1 MGFLKLLRGTSLR
14 KEASKYGYVYDSK
27 PPYELICSNDLTK
40 DDIYKIHLAEDMLEK
55 YWNSGKMPI
64 TMSKVMKQVA
74 SPFYF
79 FLNLG
84 QYYQEHNFKR
94 INFQNDELFRYLN
107 EYLDNKYIDE
117 LIEDYLLLA
126 KIKPKRWWKATLD
139 KENSRK
145 ILHMLI
151 EKYDLNQEDLF
162 RYSIVEEL
170 EKYYIIATYKNYQ
183 VIVNKYPKAS

>member
-1 MGFLKLLRGTSLR
+1 MK
-14 KEASKYGYVYDSK
+14 
-27 PPYELICSNDLTK
+27 I
-40 DDIYKIHLAEDMLEK
+40 IY
-55 YWNSGKMPI
+55 
-64 TMSKVMKQVA
+64 
-74 SPFYF
+74 
-79 FLNLG
+79 
-84 QYYQEHNFKR
+84 
-94 INFQNDELFRYLN
+94 YLQ
-107 EYLDNKYIDE
+107 
-117 LIEDYLLLA
+117 

-183 VIVNKYPKAS
+183 VIVNKYPKSILVNTKMF